1 MKIHLTISTLF
12 LLSFLSIFEG
22 CGGCPY
28 SFSGSSVPPHL
39 KTIAVPYA
47 DDKSGSGEAGLR
59 ETFTQKLT
67 QKFIDDN
74 SLRISERN
82 TADAILE
89 TTITSFGTAPSVI
102 TSGSTVS
109 SRRVTITVSA
119 VFRDMVKKKV
129 IYEKQFSNYG
139 DYDTSLGNDAKDAA
153 IKKAIDNITEDIL
166 IDTIS
171 GW

>member
-1 MKIHLTISTLF
+1 MKRTHTISTLF
-12 LLSFLSIFEG
+12 LLSILSIFEG

-39 KTIAVPYA
+39 KTIAVPYS

-74 SLRISERN
+74 SLRVTERN

-89 TTITSFGTAPSVI
+89 TTITSVNDAPSVI
-102 TSGSTVS
+102 TSGTTVS
-109 SRRVTITVSA
+109 TRRITITVNA

-129 IYEKQFSNYG
+129 VFEKQFSNFGEYSG
-139 DYDTSLGNDAKDAA
+139 SLGRDARDAA
-153 IKKAIDNITEDIL
+153 IKKALDNITEDIL
-166 IDTIS
+166 LDTIS